1 MCPCRSIADRA
12 VEITLHTILYLR
24 ALYPPSTFARRRAH
38 GVPVYQSRH
47 PQVREYIAEVVGLMK
62 KELDRGNLKRMSVVI
77 KSAKTGIA
85 LERFLVDV
93 AYGEMAG
100 GVGGV
105 KDVG

>member
-1 MCPCRSIADRA
+1 
-12 VEITLHTILYLR
+12 
-24 ALYPPSTFARRRAH
+24 
-38 GVPVYQSRH
+38 
-47 PQVREYIAEVVGLMK
+47 MK